1 MDLIEEIKRLKKE
14 KNAIILAH
22 YYQPDE
28 IQDIAD
34 YLGDS
39 LKLSQ
44 IARDSDSDY
53 IIFCGVSFMAETAK
67 ILAPNKHVYLPAKN
81 AGCRMTRFINAKS
94 LKEYKDKNPDTKILM
109 YVNSEA
115 DVKALAD
122 CCVTS
127 SNAMQIIKYY
137 IDNGQKIMYAPDK
150 NLASYAMDQ
159 MGVKFEAWQGC
170 CITHQMLQRE
180 EVLKLKKKYPDAL
193 VLAHPE
199 CNLEVLKISDYVGST
214 KGIINF
220 AHESDKKEFIIAT
233 EAGVLHQMKKN
244 DPDKIFHIASSRLIC
259 PNMKLTTLEE
269 VYECLKNEANE
280 VFVDQTIA
288 NGAKKSLD
296 KMMELSKELV
306 K

>member
-1 MDLIEEIKRLKKE
+1 MDLVEEIKRLKKE

-159 MGVKFEAWQGC
+159 IGVKFEAWQGC

-296 KMMELSKELV
+296 KMMELSKKLV

>member
-1 MDLIEEIKRLKKE
+1 
-14 KNAIILAH
+14 
-22 YYQPDE
+22 
-28 IQDIAD
+28 
-34 YLGDS
+34 
-39 LKLSQ
+39 
-44 IARDSDSDY
+44 
-53 IIFCGVSFMAETAK
+53 
-67 ILAPNKHVYLPAKN
+67 
-81 AGCRMTRFINAKS
+81 
-94 LKEYKDKNPDTKILM
+94 
-109 YVNSEA
+109 
-115 DVKALAD
+115 
-122 CCVTS
+122 
-127 SNAMQIIKYY
+127 
-137 IDNGQKIMYAPDK
+137 
-150 NLASYAMDQ
+150 
-159 MGVKFEAWQGC
+159 
-170 CITHQMLQRE
+170 MLQRE

-244 DPDKIFHIASSRLIC
+244 DPDKIFHMASSRLIC

-296 KMMELSKELV
+296 KMMELSKKLV

>member
-1 MDLIEEIKRLKKE
+1 MDLVEEIKRLKKE
-14 KNAIILAH
+14 KNALILAH

-44 IARDSDSDY
+44 IARDSDSNF

-67 ILAPNKHVYLPAKN
+67 ILAPEKRVFLPAKN

-94 LKEYKDKNPDTKILM
+94 LQEYKDKNPDTKILM

-137 IDNGQKIMYAPDK
+137 LDNGEKILYAPDK
-150 NLASYAMDQ
+150 NLANYAMEQ

-170 CITHQMLQRE
+170 CITHQMLQRK
-180 EVLKLKKKYPDAL
+180 EVLKLKKKYPNAL

-214 KGIINF
+214 KGIIQY

-233 EAGVLHQMKKN
+233 ENGVLHQMKKN
-244 DPDKIFHIASSRLIC
+244 DSDKVFHMASPRLVC
-259 PNMKLTTLEE
+259 PNMKLTTLQQVYDCLNEE
-269 VYECLKNEANE
+269 INE
-280 VFVDQTIA
+280 VFVDETIA
-288 NGAKKSLD
+288 KGAKRSLD
-296 KMMELSKELV
+296 KMMELSQKLV

>member
-1 MDLIEEIKRLKKE
+1 MDLVEEIKRLKKE

-159 MGVKFEAWQGC
+159 IGVKFEAWQGC

-244 DPDKIFHIASSRLIC
+244 DPDKIFHMASSRLIC

-296 KMMELSKELV
+296 KMMELSKKLV

>member
-1 MDLIEEIKRLKKE
+1 MDLVNEILRLKKE

-22 YYQPDE
+22 FYQPNE

-44 IARDSDSDY
+44 IAKESDADV

-94 LKEYKDKNPDTKILM
+94 LKKYKDENPDTKILM

-127 SNAMQIIKYY
+127 TNAMSIIKHYL
-137 IDNGQKIMYAPDK
+137 DNGDKIMYAPDQ
-150 NLASYAMDQ
+150 NLAKYAMKKMD
-159 MGVKFEAWQGC
+159 KEFECWQGC
-170 CITHQMLQRE
+170 CITHHQLQASDI
-180 EVLKLKKKYPDAL
+180 LKLKNEHKDAL

-199 CNLEVLKISDYVGST
+199 CNLEVLENADYVGST
-214 KGIINF
+214 KGIINY
-220 AHESDKKEFIIAT
+220 AKESSANEFIIAT
-233 EAGVLHQMKKN
+233 EAGIIHQLEKDSPNKK
-244 DPDKIFHIASSRLIC
+244 FYLASKKLVC
-259 PNMKLTTLEE
+259 PNMKLTTLEQ
-269 VYECLKNEANE
+269 VYDCLKNGVNE
-280 VFVDQTIA
+280 VFVDEKIA
-288 NGAKKSLD
+288 LDAKRSLD
-296 KMMELSKELV
+296 KMMELSK
-306 K
+306 

>member
-1 MDLIEEIKRLKKE
+1 MDLVEEIKRLKKE

-150 NLASYAMDQ
+150 NLASYAMNQ

-296 KMMELSKELV
+296 KMMELSKKLV

>member
-1 MDLIEEIKRLKKE
+1 MDLVEEIKRLKKE

-22 YYQPDE
+22 FYQPKE

-44 IARDSDSDY
+44 IASESDADV
-53 IIFCGVSFMAETAK
+53 IVFCGVSFMAETAK

-94 LKEYKDKNPDTKILM
+94 LQKYKDENPDTKILM

-115 DVKALAD
+115 DVKALSD

-127 SNAMQIIKYY
+127 SNAMEIIKYY
-137 IDNGQKIMYAPDK
+137 LDKGEKIMYAPDR
-150 NLASYAMDQ
+150 NLAKYAMDK
-159 MGVKFEAWQGC
+159 MGVEFECWNGC
-170 CITHQMLQRE
+170 CITHEMLLVKE
-180 EVLKLKKKYPDAL
+180 IEKLRAKHPNAL

-199 CNLEVLKISDYVGST
+199 CNLNVLKNADYVGST

-220 AHESDKKEFIIAT
+220 ANNSSSNEFIIAT
-233 EAGVLHQMKKN
+233 EGGVIHQLEKDNPTKKFYLAS
-244 DPDKIFHIASSRLIC
+244 DKLIC
-259 PNMKLTTLEE
+259 PNMKLTTLEQ
-269 VYECLKNEANE
+269 VYKCLNDGVNE
-280 VFVDQTIA
+280 VFVDENIA
-288 NGAKKSLD
+288 KGAKKSLD
-296 KMMELSKELV
+296 TMMELSAKLV